1 MSKENIDELFL
12 IIMPLGI
19 LAQVPHKGRGGS
31 PALWRL
37 ASAFLSLPPFLLI
50 HPICRSK

>member
-19 LAQVPHKGRGGS
+19 LAQVPHKGEGGG
-31 PALWRL
+31 PAGEPPLPLLSFL
-37 ASAFLSLPPFLLI
+37 ATFFLI